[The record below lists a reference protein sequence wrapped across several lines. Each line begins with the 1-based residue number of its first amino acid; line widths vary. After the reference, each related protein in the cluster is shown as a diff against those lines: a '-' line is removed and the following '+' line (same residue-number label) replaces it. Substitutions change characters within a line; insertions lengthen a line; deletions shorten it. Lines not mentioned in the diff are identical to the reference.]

1 MGFFFGYHARMSLR
15 NRILS
20 PLGITM
26 IYLIVGSLWITF
38 SDDWL
43 AAMVSDVQTLTR
55 LQSYK
60 GLFYIAITGMAA
72 YALLIGHRQANLET
86 NENYLGVFHKA
97 PLPIWIYSIN
107 HRIIHTCNPATLTKF
122 GYSEHEF
129 LSLDEDILFASSGIH
144 TYRKKNG
151 DTFTAQVNIAP
162 IRFNQQP
169 CVIVMARDITRLTQA
184 NDELEERVRDRTRE
198 LSLINKEMESF
209 SYSVSHDLQAPLRA
223 VVGFSQE
230 LLATEMDNLSE
241 TGKSYLQRILKAGMN
256 MGSLINDL
264 LTLSKVTRFKSNPVD
279 IDLQALVSGIAAML
293 QSDPRYAHALVDV
306 KLDGVKR
313 TADETLVR
321 ILFQNLLSNALKYSS
336 TKENPKVDV
345 GTLTLN
351 GTLIFY
357 VRDNGVGFDMAYAN
371 KLFIPFQRLHKSSEF
386 EGTGIGLAT
395 VQRVMRHLKGIIW
408 VESIQD
414 EHTIFYITLP
424 L

>member
-1 MGFFFGYHARMSLR
+1 MYFIA
-15 NRILS
+15 
-20 PLGITM
+20 
-26 IYLIVGSLWITF
+26 GSLWITF

-43 AAMVSDVQTLTR
+43 AAMVSDVDTMTR

-60 GLFYIAITGMAA
+60 GLFYIAITALAA
-72 YALLIGHRQANLET
+72 YTLLIGHRQAILET
-86 NENYLGVFHKA
+86 NANYLGVFDKA
-97 PLPIWIYSIN
+97 PLPIWIYSTN
-107 HRIIHTCNPATLTKF
+107 HRTIHTCNPATLTKF
-122 GYSEHEF
+122 GYNESEFRH
-129 LSLDEDILFASSGIH
+129 LDEDVMFPSNGVY

-151 DTFTAQVNIAP
+151 ETFIAQVNTAP
-162 IRFNQQP
+162 IQFNQEP
-169 CVIVMARDITRLTQA
+169 CVIVMARDITKLTKA
-184 NDELEERVRDRTRE
+184 NDELEERVRERTRE

-230 LLATEMDNLSE
+230 LLEMESDTLSE
-241 TGKSYLQRILKAGMN
+241 TGKSYLQRIQKAGMN

-279 IDLQALVSGIAAML
+279 IELQPLASGIATML
-293 QSDPRYAHALVDV
+293 QIDPRYAHASVDIR
-306 KLDGVKR
+306 LEGVICN
-313 TADETLVR
+313 ADETLIR

-336 TKENPKVDV
+336 TKDHPHVEV
-345 GTLTLN
+345 GTITLN
-351 GTLIFY
+351 HTLIFF

-395 VQRVMRHLKGIIW
+395 VQRVLRHLKGIIW
-408 VESIQD
+408 VESIQG

-424 L
+424 K

>member
-1 MGFFFGYHARMSLR
+1 MYFIA
-15 NRILS
+15 
-20 PLGITM
+20 
-26 IYLIVGSLWITF
+26 GSLWITF

-43 AAMVSDVQTLTR
+43 AAMVSDVDTMTR

-60 GLFYIAITGMAA
+60 GLFYIAITALAA
-72 YALLIGHRQANLET
+72 YTLLIGHRQAILET
-86 NENYLGVFHKA
+86 NANYLGVFDKA
-97 PLPIWIYSIN
+97 PLPIWIYSTN
-107 HRIIHTCNPATLTKF
+107 HRTIHTCNPATLTKF
-122 GYSEHEF
+122 GYNESEFRH
-129 LSLDEDILFASSGIH
+129 LDEDVMFPSNGVY

-151 DTFTAQVNIAP
+151 ETFIAQVNTAP
-162 IRFNQQP
+162 IQFNQEP
-169 CVIVMARDITRLTQA
+169 CVIVMARDITKLTKA
-184 NDELEERVRDRTRE
+184 NDELEERVRERTRE

-230 LLATEMDNLSE
+230 LLEMESDTLSE
-241 TGKSYLQRILKAGMN
+241 TGKSYLQRIQKAGMN

-279 IDLQALVSGIAAML
+279 IELQPLVSGIATML
-293 QSDPRYAHALVDV
+293 QMDPRYAHASVDIR
-306 KLDGVKR
+306 LEGVICN
-313 TADETLVR
+313 ADETLIR

-336 TKENPKVDV
+336 TKDHPHVEV
-345 GTLTLN
+345 GTITLN
-351 GTLIFY
+351 HTLIFF

-395 VQRVMRHLKGIIW
+395 VQRVLRHLKGIIW
-408 VESIQD
+408 VESIQG

-424 L
+424 K